1 VPETAGWLRRVAL
14 AAAAPVAVMAV
25 TAAAAAAVVTSLL
38 LVSMTGS
45 FLVVAEFRAGS
56 SAEKLQ
62 LAAPADVR
70 CCG

>member
-1 VPETAGWLRRVAL
+1 
-14 AAAAPVAVMAV
+14 MAV